1 MVEKRHDFG
10 KEDEWMKQKKRIW
23 WTFQLWEADA
33 FQQYLEEMAQ
43 QGWFLESVGG
53 SVMKF
58 YQAQPEKRRY
68 VALLVP
74 ESSSLTGTDIA
85 KVEQFREQCQEAG
98 WNFQCSGT
106 FWQIFYATDEAAER
120 TGDMS
125 EEKQFQ
131 IQKALSWNWSVKI
144 LYPILFAVSFWAVY
158 TSLQNPGK
166 LFADPVQLILNPLL
180 LGVSISWMVSY
191 VRLFRWSRG
200 NEMAFKKGK
209 SFPKINL
216 RRKVKLKE
224 YVVILNGILIM
235 AIFILA
241 FSSSTKVLLG
251 NMLSAVLLVG
261 ISLFARNWIQ
271 NHSSGN
277 SGDDWLSY
285 LVAVAVLAMIIV
297 PLRNAITAHFQ
308 EEETDSGKKQTIFA
322 SCQTS
327 DFQMSGSGKSV
338 GVTIYTSPIPWI
350 IQKTSKCYPKDLTKY
365 WNQVE
370 QELPTELTELPDG
383 IEVSWYRYLI
393 NDDDPAVDEVI
404 LKDRGRLVVLDYG
417 GGTDL
422 EGVEEAVETFREG
435 AICVK

>member
-1 MVEKRHDFG
+1 MIRNSMILG
-10 KEDEWMKQKKRIW
+10 KGDEWMRQKKRIW

-85 KVEQFREQCQEAG
+85 KAEQFREQCQEAG
-98 WNFQCSGT
+98 WNFQCS
-106 FWQIFYATDEAAER
+106 
-120 TGDMS
+120 
-125 EEKQFQ
+125 
-131 IQKALSWNWSVKI
+131 
-144 LYPILFAVSFWAVY
+144 
-158 TSLQNPGK
+158 
-166 LFADPVQLILNPLL
+166 
-180 LGVSISWMVSY
+180 
-191 VRLFRWSRG
+191 
-200 NEMAFKKGK
+200 
-209 SFPKINL
+209 
-216 RRKVKLKE
+216 
-224 YVVILNGILIM
+224 
-235 AIFILA
+235 
-241 FSSSTKVLLG
+241 G

-370 QELPTELTELPDG
+370 QELPAELTELPDG

-422 EGVEEAVETFREG
+422 EGVEEAVEAFRGG